1 MKNYLNLIPV
11 SARIHRRQTR
21 MTRWCIVISVFLISA
36 IFGMADM
43 FLQSQ
48 KNLAIMTDGAWHVMF
63 RELTEEQTAM
73 LAARPEVKTLTRY
86 AATNYK
92 LDMGYAVAG
101 VETVLCGFDETFLAI
116 YPSVR
121 LLDGSFPKENG
132 EALVTEGMCGRLGLC
147 VGDEVEVTTPDG
159 SLSFQ
164 INGIVEDTSMMLKT
178 DAFGVFVNTETY
190 LSCFRKA
197 TLQEDF
203 AYYVEFVPNCRIQK
217 AIKEICAQLQIPE
230 DQVSE
235 NARLMGSMLQSSD
248 RYIWMLYLIA
258 FILAVLVAVSGMM
271 MILGSMNSSVAQ
283 RTEFFGMMRCLGA
296 TAKQVRRYV
305 RMEAL
310 FWCLKAIP
318 IGLFAGVV
326 TVWGLCR
333 MLRAITPTWFSEMPR
348 FGVSLPGVIFGI
360 LIGVLT
366 VLAASRTPAR
376 KASEVS
382 PLTAVSG
389 NADTVFAAKKAAST
403 RRIHVETAL
412 GLHHAMG
419 SRKHLILL
427 TSSFAFSIILFLGF
441 GIGVDFMGH
450 AIVTLRPYTPDVS
463 IVSHDNSCDI
473 SDSLYLSLRENPAV
487 KRVFGRSFS
496 YDLPAQIQGED
507 KTVMLLSYEAY
518 QFDWAKGSLRQGDMD
533 RVRDGEGIL
542 LVEKPGF
549 AAEVGNKIELR
560 TQMGIQNV
568 EVVGILSYAPFDN
581 GENVGTIICS
591 EDLFRQLTGEDGY
604 TILDIQLRDQSDAV
618 VEAIRSMAGEA
629 YRFSDSRKNN
639 RETRAVY
646 FSFSLFVYG
655 FLAVVALIAA
665 FNIINSIA
673 MSVAARIKQYG
684 AMRAIG
690 ISAGQLQSMIAA
702 ETLTYL
708 LGGLA
713 EGLLLG
719 LPLHYYL
726 YQWAITDRWGDIWVL
741 PLSKCLLI
749 MAVMTVSAVA
759 AMRGPV
765 RRIREMSVVE
775 TIGTS

>member
-1 MKNYLNLIPV
+1 MKNYLNLIPI
-11 SARIHRRQTR
+11 SAKIHRRQTR

-63 RELTEEQTAM
+63 RELDEEQTAI
-73 LAARPEVKTLTRY
+73 LAARPEVKTLARY
-86 AATNYK
+86 ATTNYK

-101 VETVLCGFDETFLAI
+101 VETVLCGFDETFLAV

-121 LLDGSFPKENG
+121 LLEGSFPKKSA
-132 EALVTEGMCGRLGLC
+132 EAVVTESMCGRLGLC
-147 VGDEVEVTTPDG
+147 VGDEVEVATPDG

-164 INGIVEDTSMMLKT
+164 ISGVVEDTSMLLKT

-190 LSCFRKA
+190 LSCFREA
-197 TLQEDF
+197 TLREDF
-203 AYYVEFVPNCRIQK
+203 AYYVEFVPKCRIQK
-217 AIKEICAQLQIPE
+217 AIREICAQLQIPE

-248 RYIWMLYLIA
+248 QYIWMLYLIA

-283 RTEFFGMMRCLGA
+283 RTAFFGMMRCLGA

-305 RMEAL
+305 RLEAL

-318 IGLFAGVV
+318 VGLFASVV

-333 MLRAITPTWFSEMPR
+333 MLKVITPTWFSEMPG
-348 FGVSLPGVIFGI
+348 FGVSLPGVFFGI
-360 LIGVLT
+360 LIGLLT
-366 VLAASRTPAR
+366 VLAASRKPAR

-389 NADTVFAAKKAAST
+389 NADTVFAAKKAANT

-441 GIGVDFMGH
+441 GIGVDFMRH
-450 AIVTLRPYTPDVS
+450 AIVTMRPDAPDVS
-463 IVSHDNSCDI
+463 IISEKDNGGI
-473 SDSLYLSLRENPAV
+473 SESLIAELTEHPKI
-487 KRVFGRSFS
+487 KRVFRRDVS
-496 YDLPAQIQGED
+496 QG
-507 KTVMLLSYEAY
+507 TA
-518 QFDWAKGSLRQGDMD
+518 G
-533 RVRDGEGIL
+533 
-542 LVEKPGF
+542 
-549 AAEVGNKIELR
+549 
-560 TQMGIQNV
+560 
-568 EVVGILSYAPFDN
+568 
-581 GENVGTIICS
+581 
-591 EDLFRQLTGEDGY
+591 

-618 VEAIRSMAGEA
+618 VQEIRSMAGEA

-690 ISAGQLQSMIAA
+690 ISIRQLQSMVAA

-708 LGGLA
+708 IGGLA

-726 YQWAITDRWGDIWVL
+726 YQWAITERWGDIWSL
-741 PLSKCLLI
+741 PLMECVVI
-749 MAVMTVSAVA
+749 AAVMTVSAAA

-765 RRIREMSVVE
+765 RKIREMSVVE
-775 TIGTS
+775 TIGM